1 MGMSLEERADPSHGV
16 LIVVDMQNDFCHRQG
31 AACKRGRDMDFVEE
45 MIRRLVRL
53 VEQARQHDFPICFVR
68 TSGNQWTNSPVWTE
82 FKNPDLLACAEGSW
96 GAEFHAGLEPR
107 PNEMIVTKHRYSA
120 FIGTDLDMLLR
131 ARGVK
136 SLLVTGV
143 GTGMCVFHTLTVGF
157 MLDYYITLVEDCAA
171 TTYGPAAHNDAVAL
185 VRKHYGRIASSD
197 EIIAHWRGSS
207 RRLES
212 RSSRG

>member
-1 MGMSLEERADPSHGV
+1 MAFSLEERTDPKHGM
-16 LIVVDMQNDFCHRQG
+16 LIVVDMQNDFCHRDG
-31 AACKRGRDMDFVEE
+31 AACKRGRDMAFVQD
-45 MIRRLVRL
+45 MIPRLVNL
-53 VEQARQHDFPICFVR
+53 VNQARAHNFPICFVK

-82 FKNPDLLACAEGSW
+82 FKNPELLACAEGTW

-107 PNEMIVTKHRYSA
+107 DGEMIVTKHRYSA

-157 MLDYYITLVEDCAA
+157 MLDYYITLSKTAA
-171 TTYGPAAHNDAVAL
+171 PPPMAPNLIMKPSPWCENITDV
-185 VRKHYGRIASSD
+185 
-197 EIIAHWRGSS
+197 
-207 RRLES
+207 
-212 RSSRG
+212 